1 MRVNHYWEWLAIVFT
16 MLTPI
21 DYTFWGIQLMYN
33 SKCLSQ
39 KNHVCPSNFE
49 IHHDFNV
56 FSTLLGQPWMG
67 ILNQLYHIFLVQL
80 WLIPI
85 DPTFLEQLKHPQ
97 EGMKTAPEMSAV
109 YSSRS
114 GAPEK
119 PQMSPF
125 HTGYYPQEL
134 SFRGFSFF
142 FLDQDGWGVG
152 EIIDLFSVRK

>member
-1 MRVNHYWEWLAIVFT
+1 VNHYWEWLAIVFT

-39 KNHVCPSNFE
+39 KKHVCPSNFE

-56 FSTLLGQPWMG
+56 FSTLLCQPWMG